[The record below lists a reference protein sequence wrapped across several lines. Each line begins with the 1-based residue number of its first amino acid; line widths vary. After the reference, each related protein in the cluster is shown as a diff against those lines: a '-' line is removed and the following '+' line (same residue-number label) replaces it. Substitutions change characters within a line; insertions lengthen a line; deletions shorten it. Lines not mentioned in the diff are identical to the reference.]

1 VCRVEEKV
9 KMVDFNSMLAS
20 QKEPDPIEPRE
31 LHGQLTKASGY
42 GYLRDVQGQVLSS
55 WHLRRTERD
64 IVIKVNTG
72 GGKTI
77 DGLVILQSYIN
88 AGEGPGLYVAPTKY
102 LVNQVRAEA
111 SKLGIKTTTNVDGAA
126 YLNSEAIGVINA
138 YELING
144 RTKFSKNRPTRP
156 PAPIG
161 AVVIDDA
168 HAAIATTRTQLAL
181 TLPRKNPAFEQL
193 LQLFADD
200 LKTQSSDSYM
210 DVRDDRR
217 GSPVRVPFWAWRSKV
232 EQAREILRTQT
243 SDGQDLYWQWPA
255 VKEILPLC
263 RAVFSNNE
271 LTITPLCPPID
282 HVTSFMEAAHRVFL
296 TATLA
301 DDSVLVTYF
310 GAVPDSVSRPVTP
323 VTAGDIGERM
333 ILAPLEI
340 NPGLDVDKIRTRI
353 VKLSKTY
360 NTVVLVPSEK
370 WAETWKPHA
379 AIIATKDDI
388 DDAVKELRSP
398 KHVGL
403 VVLVNRYDGI
413 DLPEDACRILVLDGL
428 PEAFSPE
435 ERLDSLL
442 VSSESGIDSRQV
454 QRIEQGMGRGVRS
467 NEDHC
472 VVFLL
477 GPRLAQLTVD
487 PRSFSS
493 FSPAT
498 QAQLKLSRSMAAQ
511 MDNLPVG
518 RIIDTAKQALNRDPA
533 WVALALKALR
543 KIPPVAGNV
552 RPSAIAERRAFVQAQ
567 NGDPGAARDT
577 IAAAVAEETDGAIAG
592 VLLELQATYAD
603 MNDPQLAQQIVVL
616 ARARNTNVTK
626 PLGGLLYTP
635 LEAHAP
641 QVKTCTERLSARYS
655 TAAELRLDVESI
667 VVDLAFDEYRV
678 EQFEEAMRRA
688 GMLIGLG
695 SQRPEHD
702 TDKGPD
708 NLWALGDNLFWVIE
722 AKTGAKSP
730 AIGKSDMGQLAIS
743 MLWFGQRY
751 DPQAKPVPVMV
762 HPSTVAYGDATPV
775 TGMQILTPK
784 GLGELAAALRSFAT
798 ALAADGWTDAEVVG
812 RLLDGHGLT
821 AAKLGAFTVPQR
833 GIKKGN

>member
-1 VCRVEEKV
+1 
-9 KMVDFNSMLAS
+9 MVDFSSMLADTE
-20 QKEPDPIEPRE
+20 EPDPIEPRE
-31 LHGQLTKASGY
+31 LHGQLKKAPGY
-42 GYLRDVQGQVLSS
+42 GYLRDVQGQVLTS
-55 WHLRRTERD
+55 WHLRRDERD
-64 IVIKVNTG
+64 VVIKVNTG

-77 DGLVILQSYIN
+77 DGLIILQSYIN
-88 AGEGPGLYVAPTKY
+88 AGEGPALYVAPTNY

-111 SKLGIKTTTNVDGAA
+111 TKLGIKTTNNVDGAA

-138 YELING
+138 YELVNG
-144 RTKFSKNRPTRP
+144 RTKFSSKRTSRAR
-156 PAPIG
+156 APIG
-161 AVVIDDA
+161 SVVIDDA
-168 HAAIATTRTQLAL
+168 HAAIATTRSQLAL
-181 TLPRKNPAFEQL
+181 TVPRKNAAFKQL
-193 LQLFADD
+193 LELFADD
-200 LKTQSSDSYM
+200 LQTQSSDSYM

-217 GSPVRVPFWAWRSKV
+217 GSAVRVPFWAWRSKV

-243 SDGQDLYWQWPA
+243 ADKQDLYWQWPA

-263 RAVFSNNE
+263 RAVFSNHE
-271 LTITPLCPPID
+271 LTITPFCPPID
-282 HVTSFMEAAHRVFL
+282 HVTSFMEAKHRIFL

-301 DDSVLVTYF
+301 DDSVLVTDF
-310 GAVPDSVSRPVTP
+310 GADPDSASRPVTP

-340 NPGLDVDKIRTRI
+340 NPDLDAGKIRAKI

-360 NTVVLVPSEK
+360 NTVVLVPSDK
-370 WAETWKPHA
+370 WAKVWEPDA
-379 AIIATKDDI
+379 AIVATKEDI
-388 DDAVKELRSP
+388 DEAVEKLRSGN
-398 KHVGL
+398 HVGL

-413 DLPEDACRILVLDGL
+413 DLPDEACRVLVLDGL

-442 VSSESGIDSRQV
+442 VSSESGIDNRQV

-498 QAQLKLSRSMAAQ
+498 QAQLKLSRTMAAK
-511 MDNLPVG
+511 MDNLPIG
-518 RIIDTAKQALNRDPA
+518 RIIDTAKQALTRDPD
-533 WVALALKALR
+533 WVAVALKALR
-543 KIPPVAGNV
+543 KISPVPGKIRAA
-552 RPSAIAERRAFVQAQ
+552 AIAEREAFVFAQ
-567 NGDPGAARDT
+567 NGDPVAARDT
-577 IAAAVAEETDGAIAG
+577 LAAAVESESDGAMAG
-592 VLLELQATYAD
+592 VLMELQATYAD
-603 MNDPQLAQQIVVL
+603 MNDPQLAQQTIAL

-626 PLGGLLYTP
+626 PLGGLTYTP
-635 LEAHAP
+635 LDAYAP
-641 QVKTCTERLSARYS
+641 QTKTCTERLSARYS
-655 TAAELRLDVESI
+655 TGAELRLDVESI
-667 VVDLAFDEYRV
+667 VEDLVFDEYRV
-678 EQFEEAMRRA
+678 PQFEEAMRRA

-708 NLWALGDNLFWVIE
+708 NLWALGDNVFWVIE

-730 AIGKSDMGQLAIS
+730 AIGKTDMGQLATS

-751 DPQAKPVPVMV
+751 DPGSRPVPVMV
-762 HPSTVAYGDATPV
+762 HQSVVAYGDATPV
-775 TGMQILTPK
+775 TDMRLITKK
-784 GLGELAAALRSFAT
+784 GLGEFAAALRGFAT
-798 ALAADGWTDAEVVG
+798 ALAGADWTDAAVVG

-833 GIKKGN
+833 GVKKGN